1 MDKHFYIEF
10 KDEKMQKSVRRILFF
25 IAPLILL
32 LSLEVMHIAHLE
44 TLMRFFA
51 TGYFVQKLIL
61 SYVFL
66 LATQCLFYTLTQSS
80 FYSNLINTVLMF
92 GLVYAS
98 EALHGFCYT
107 QLSDVEQEI
116 NGLLTYDREPKC
128 DVNKIKEINDMYHL
142 NVVTNR

>member
-61 SYVFL
+61 SYVSPLPEAACGTRPPFSF
-66 LATQCLFYTLTQSS
+66 AIKRRTQPP
-80 FYSNLINTVLMF
+80 
-92 GLVYAS
+92 GA
-98 EALHGFCYT
+98 AGR
-107 QLSDVEQEI
+107 
-116 NGLLTYDREPKC
+116 G
-128 DVNKIKEINDMYHL
+128 
-142 NVVTNR
+142 